1 MQIKRTASEG
11 DKQMVP
17 RCRNGCTRVVVDAA
31 WGTIQ
36 PIELAPG
43 VRTVGELEVI
53 EHLEAG
59 RPVVDTRRSEYRE
72 QARIPASV
80 GIPHEEIGDRIDEL
94 DRDEVTVLLCNGPQC
109 AATPDAIRELLDR
122 GYPADRLRYYRGG
135 LHDWMTLGLPIEG
148 SRADDSTSADKSR

>member
-1 MQIKRTASEG
+1 MKIERAAVDDDE
-11 DKQMVP
+11 DMIP
-17 RCRNGCTRVVVDAA
+17 RLIDSCARVVVDTT

-36 PIELAPG
+36 PIEAAPG

-53 EHLEAG
+53 EHLQSG
-59 RPVVDTRRSEYRE
+59 RPAVDTRRPEYRE
-72 QARIPASV
+72 QARIPATV
-80 GIPHEEIGDRIDEL
+80 GIPHEEIGDRIEEL

-148 SRADDSTSADKSR
+148 SRAGDRSGDDHP